1 MAPFA
6 ASGKD
11 LFPRPALA
19 LGLGAV
25 LLAAAVIL
33 PGHDAVAPP
42 PSAPVPLQVRTAA
55 APVPLA
61 VGKKAATAFEL
72 ENTLTPTQRMQ
83 RWEPLIAAAAKK
95 FAIPADWIRDVMR
108 AESGGRTLLAEN
120 MPIVSDMG
128 AQGLMQLLPGTYKE
142 MRAQYGLGPDVFDP
156 HDNIFAGAAYLK
168 WLRGKYGF
176 PGMFA
181 AYNDGPG
188 LFEDHLFRGRPL
200 PDETKAYVAGIT
212 RSLGQGTEWLG
223 THDQV
228 TVTRPDGTKMAI
240 ARADIRGVRP
250 VLPGEYAA
258 GVQAVLDMGKTRQG
272 ILESP
277 DFVQAALGR
286 GTRVA
291 ALH

>member
-1 MAPFA
+1 MALFA

-11 LFPRPALA
+11 LFPRPHLV

-25 LLAAAVIL
+25 LLVAALIL
-33 PGHDAVAPP
+33 PAQQAAVAPSP
-42 PSAPVPLQVRTAA
+42 PPIQTQTATA

-61 VGKKAATAFEL
+61 TGKKAATAFAL
-72 ENTLTPTQRMQ
+72 ENALTPSQRMQ
-83 RWEPLIAAAAKK
+83 RWEPMIAAAAKK
-95 FAIPADWIRDVMR
+95 FAISADWIRDVMR

-120 MPIVSDMG
+120 TPIVSDMG

-240 ARADIRGVRP
+240 ARADIKGIRP

-258 GVQAVLDMGKTRQG
+258 GVQAVLTVGKTRQG